1 MKKMLTQLKVCN
13 KRVLVRV
20 DFNVPLKD
28 GQILSDV
35 RITESLPTIKYLLN
49 MKAKVI
55 LCSHLGRPDG
65 QKVASLSLKPV
76 YEHLQKLL
84 PNKIYFCD
92 DILSDKAIAMSENL
106 NCGEILMLENVRFY
120 EGEENNSE
128 DFVNALSRLA
138 DYYVFDAFGTAH
150 RKHAS
155 TYGIASKLPS
165 AIGFLVNKELNAF
178 DKVLNNA
185 KSPLVAILGGAKISD
200 KINMTNNL
208 LNKVDILLIGGG
220 MCFTF
225 LKALGARIGKSL
237 VDDEKVEYCYNII
250 KRAIEKKVEI
260 VLPVD
265 FVCATD
271 ISSND
276 THICKLGDIPD
287 DEMGLDIG
295 PKTINLFK
303 KKIKKAKTLIWNG
316 PLGAYENEQ
325 FENGTKSVANA
336 VAKNKKCYSVIGGG
350 DIVGCLDNLGYSE
363 FMSHISTG
371 GGASLKLLEGKSL
384 CCIDLINN
392 VE

>member
-1 MKKMLTQLKVCN
+1 MKKMLTQLKVSN

-65 QKVASLSLKPV
+65 QRVESLSLKPV

-92 DILSDKAIAMSENL
+92 DILSDKTIAMSENL

-138 DYYVFDAFGTAH
+138 DCYVFDAFGTAH

-185 KSPLVAILGGAKISD
+185 KSPLVAVLGGAKISD

-208 LNKVDILLIGGG
+208 LNKVDVLLIGGG

-237 VDDEKVEYCYNII
+237 VDDEKVEYCYNVI

-271 ISSND
+271 VSSTNI
-276 THICKLGDIPD
+276 HIYKLGDIPD

-371 GGASLKLLEGKSL
+371 GGAGLKLLEGKSL

-392 VE
+392 AE